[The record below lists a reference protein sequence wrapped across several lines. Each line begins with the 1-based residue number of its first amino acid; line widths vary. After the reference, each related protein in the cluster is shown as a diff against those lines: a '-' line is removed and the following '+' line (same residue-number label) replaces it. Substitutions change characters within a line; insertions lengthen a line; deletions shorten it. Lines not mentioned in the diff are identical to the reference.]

1 MIFLDSRSP
10 LPAISREIEESMV
23 HMVVHTYLYDQL
35 HTMRVMRQQMCR
47 FDDHRNYYAICHNE
61 YVVNQRVRKMHH
73 CNTSSKGRVR
83 HSFHAAKYTQHLYYI
98 VSYKQQT
105 TPFIN
110 NNISSSTTMKAASAI
125 VVIAA
130 SSSAVA
136 SVNAFVALPSC
147 RTNNG
152 IINQQPS
159 SSSVLFLSETETE
172 SAFVA
177 DEPLAENED
186 KTFDAVEKMGK
197 GAAKIKR
204 GKKKGGGDDTS
215 SFAASAKAAATLTP
229 EETFY
234 EGPPAITE
242 TIAPTISILTVVGIV
257 PAAAAWAR
265 QAWVRYNI
273 TNRRIRVTSGI
284 QGKDM
289 AEIVYPDVV
298 ELRTVKRLFGDGD
311 MVFFLRD
318 GAKFEMRNV
327 PNFEETI
334 EFILGNV
341 DKDVKDTYR
350 AQGDV
355 GDN

>member
-1 MIFLDSRSP
+1 
-10 LPAISREIEESMV
+10 
-23 HMVVHTYLYDQL
+23 
-35 HTMRVMRQQMCR
+35 
-47 FDDHRNYYAICHNE
+47 
-61 YVVNQRVRKMHH
+61 
-73 CNTSSKGRVR
+73 
-83 HSFHAAKYTQHLYYI
+83 
-98 VSYKQQT
+98 
-105 TPFIN
+105 
-110 NNISSSTTMKAASAI
+110 MKAATTI
-125 VVIAA
+125 VAIAA
-130 SSSAVA
+130 SAA
-136 SVNAFVALPSC
+136 SVNAFVTPSC
-147 RTNNG
+147 RTHVSTP
-152 IINQQPS
+152 QPS
-159 SSSVLFLSETETE
+159 SMLMAESETTE

-177 DEPLAENED
+177 DIPAPTTEED

-204 GKKKGGGDDTS
+204 GKKKGGDTS
-215 SFAASAKAAATLTP
+215 TSASTAKAAATLAP

-265 QAWVRYNI
+265 QAWVRYQI

-341 DKDVKDTYR
+341 DEDVKSMYR
-350 AQGDV
+350 SQGDV
-355 GDN
+355 GAN